1 MRITRLIAVAA
12 WLAAGALL
20 AACSAGGGHP
30 HPASAR
36 TGGSTSPDAQTAAI
50 VACYR
55 AHGDP
60 GFPDP
65 VYDPSDGRWH
75 FAISPG
81 TAPLSTQRACRHLF
95 PSGNATPPV
104 PQAQFQQLVRLARC
118 LRQHGLPSWPDPNPE
133 GQFPLPP
140 PLLNKTP
147 AGERARTD
155 CQRLVPSRG
164 LDVIAAP

>member
-1 MRITRLIAVAA
+1 MRITRLISVSA
-12 WLAAGALL
+12 WLAAGAVL
-20 AACSAGGGHP
+20 AACSTGGGHP

-36 TGGSTSPDAQTAAI
+36 TGVSASPDAQTAAI

-81 TAPLSTQRACRHLF
+81 TAPLSTQRDCRHLF

-104 PQAQFQQLVRLARC
+104 PQAQFRQLVRLAQC
-118 LRQHGLPSWPDPNPE
+118 LRQHGMPTWPDPNPE

-140 PLLNKTP
+140 SLLNKTP
-147 AGERARTD
+147 AGERARSD
-155 CQRLVPSRG
+155 CQRLVPSGG
-164 LDVIAAP
+164 LDVVAAP

>member
-1 MRITRLIAVAA
+1 MRIIRLTAVGAL
-12 WLAAGALL
+12 LATGSLL

-30 HPASAR
+30 HATSAR
-36 TGGSTSPDAQTAAI
+36 TGPGASPDAATAAI

-81 TAPLSTQRACRHLF
+81 TAPVSTQRACRHLF

-104 PQAQFQQLVRLARC
+104 PQAQFRQLVRLAEC
-118 LRQHGLPSWPDPNPE
+118 LRQHGEPAWPDPDPQ
-133 GQFPLPP
+133 GAFPLPP
-140 PLLNKTP
+140 PLLQKTP

-155 CQRLVPSRG
+155 CRRYVRSGG
-164 LDVIAAP
+164 LSVVAAP